1 MYKKNNRDNQNK
13 DFKKKKRARK
23 DDMFMYGTALGVKV
37 VDGNLEAAL
46 RLLKR
51 TVKDSGM
58 MDILRDKKEYTK
70 PTTLRRKQREDAQRK
85 EYIRRINEG

>member
-1 MYKKNNRDNQNK
+1 MNRKNDN
-13 DFKKKKRARK
+13 FKKKKKGRK
-23 DDMFMYGTALGVKV
+23 DDMFMYGNALGVKV
-37 VDGNLEAAL
+37 VDGNLEAAI

-70 PTTLRRKQREDAQRK
+70 PTVVRRKQKEDAQRR
-85 EYIRRINEG
+85 EYIRRINE

>member
-1 MYKKNNRDNQNK
+1 
-13 DFKKKKRARK
+13 
-23 DDMFMYGTALGVKV
+23 
-37 VDGNLEAAL
+37 VDGNLEAAI

-70 PTTLRRKQREDAQRK
+70 PTTLRRKQKEDAQRR
-85 EYIRRINEG
+85 EYIRRINE